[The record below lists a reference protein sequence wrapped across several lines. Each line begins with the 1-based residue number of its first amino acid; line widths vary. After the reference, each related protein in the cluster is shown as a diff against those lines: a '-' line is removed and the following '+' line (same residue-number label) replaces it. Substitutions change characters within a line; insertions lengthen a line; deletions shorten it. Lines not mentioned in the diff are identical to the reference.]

1 MMVVLPFCHWFVGTS
16 VVLLRQ
22 TGRYHTRH
30 ESLNGNDNLEND
42 MDAFSLLATNHY
54 RLKDTN
60 RSRHY
65 KLQESILS
73 SGHRVHVKSLYDIMG
88 SSNVVETEH

>member
-1 MMVVLPFCHWFVGTS
+1 
-16 VVLLRQ
+16 
-22 TGRYHTRH
+22 
-30 ESLNGNDNLEND
+30 